1 MASVTI
7 FHNGDEIFRL
17 ERQVPIGS
25 VDVDG
30 DETNQQTVV
39 PEMKDQTES
48 DSDRYTYEYTGKH
61 DHGKLP
67 GLKSGDPKLNN
78 LLHFLKLVKEE
89 SSKALAGLVQE
100 EKKKNHNDKSATKK
114 PRLS

>member
-48 DSDRYTYEYTGKH
+48 D
-61 DHGKLP
+61 
-67 GLKSGDPKLNN
+67 
-78 LLHFLKLVKEE
+78 
-89 SSKALAGLVQE
+89 
-100 EKKKNHNDKSATKK
+100 
-114 PRLS
+114 